1 MFLSPEITDTSV
13 LRACITS
20 IIRTY
25 YTWKVVKSSDFS
37 YNIIVLGLWT
47 YAELTIGI
55 IVSCLPVSP
64 RFFNHIGPKI
74 YEILTFGSLSEI
86 LLRHR
91 LRSTDN
97 SDETNPTSR
106 IRQPFPRRS
115 GGASTPETWNNSRH
129 SKSELKGEYITLDE
143 YDTQQSKSAAM
154 NGLTLPMVDDPA
166 TKREDLG
173 ASIRSVTA

>member
-1 MFLSPEITDTSV
+1 MFLSPEITNISI

-37 YNIIVLGLWT
+37 YNIIVMGIWT

-55 IVSCLPVSP
+55 IVSCLPVLP

-74 YEILTFGSLSEI
+74 YEILVFGSWSKI

-106 IRQPFPRRS
+106 IRQPFPERS
-115 GGASTPETWNNSRH
+115 GEASTPETWKNYRH
-129 SKSELKGEYITLDE
+129 SKSELRAEYITLDE
-143 YDTQQSKSAAM
+143 YETQQSKSAAM
-154 NGLTLPMVDDPA
+154 NGLTPPLIDDLT
-166 TKREDLG
+166 TKREDLEY
-173 ASIRSVTA
+173 RNENV